1 MRLKSQA
8 KDMAI
13 LIVLMAVMILML
25 IGFFTTPARPV
36 PPNGD
41 ANGDGTVTATDSILM
56 RRYLQGADIELRV
69 AMCDWNGNNRIDYYD
84 IHMTDSAVLYAQ
96 PAIAGDANGD
106 GSVNAADLTMMK
118 RNSIGAYDLTDEQ
131 IWVCDADMDG
141 RIGDTDI
148 ETVRKL
154 VMEDAG

>member
-1 MRLKSQA
+1 MRRDVWLLVALIGIMASLLV
-8 KDMAI
+8 AI
-13 LIVLMAVMILML
+13 LAS
-25 IGFFTTPARPV
+25 ARKPV
-36 PPNGD
+36 IPNGD
-41 ANGDGTVTATDSILM
+41 VNSDGSVTATDSILM
-56 RRYLQGADIELRV
+56 RRYMQGADIELRV
-69 AMCDWNGNNRIDYYD
+69 GMGDWNGNNRIDYYD

-106 GSVNAADLTMMK
+106 GAVNAADLTMMK